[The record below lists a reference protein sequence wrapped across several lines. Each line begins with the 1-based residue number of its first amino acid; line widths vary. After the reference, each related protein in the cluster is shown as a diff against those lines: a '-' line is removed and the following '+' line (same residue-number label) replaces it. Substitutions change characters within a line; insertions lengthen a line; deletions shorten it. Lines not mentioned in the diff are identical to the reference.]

1 MEPLMEAQKEYA
13 KKTERGKIIFIL
25 NQGCIENPAK
35 SRRLFSQR
43 SFIADI

>member
-13 KKTERGKIIFIL
+13 EKTERGKIIFIL